1 MNPNTLTGNKIPSRI
16 GLPDFLKGVAVALMV
31 QVHLMEL
38 FALPEI
44 QQSMA
49 GKISLFLGGPAAAP
63 LFMVVMGY
71 FQARSEKPL
80 SRRIWLGLKLILW
93 GFLLNIGLNA
103 HLLLKIANGTF
114 ELNPLTYLFGVDILF
129 LAGLSVI
136 IIAIIW
142 HLFADKLLI
151 WAIMLVLAA
160 SINPWIPV
168 YSGTMS
174 WIKYIEAYFWGYH
187 SWSYFP
193 LFPWLSYPL
202 AGYLFGLLCKT
213 SVFKLLIEKYL
224 LQVLLIIAVPLLLFF
239 TFGFRVAS
247 NLPVYYHHNEWF
259 VMWTISFLVAL
270 TILSQYI
277 MKFTGNNLLIRYVRW
292 MGRNVTAFYVI
303 QWLIIGN
310 VATAVF
316 QTMQWTGLLLWFSIV
331 MFSTALMVFLW
342 EKLKQRVYAKTS
354 Q

>member
-1 MNPNTLTGNKIPSRI
+1 MNPNTLTGNKLPSRI

-63 LFMVVMGY
+63 LFMAVMGY

-103 HLLLKIANGTF
+103 HLFLKIANGIF

-136 IIAIIW
+136 IIAAIR

-202 AGYLFGLLCKT
+202 AGYVFGIIFKKKEFNLL
-213 SVFKLLIEKYL
+213 VERYILH
-224 LQVLLIIAVPLLLFF
+224 VLLLFAVLVLWF
-239 TFGFRVAS
+239 FPYGFQVAS
-247 NLPVYYHHNEWF
+247 NLPVYYHHNGWF
-259 VMWTISFLVAL
+259 VLWTISFLIVL
-270 TILSQYI
+270 IILSRYL
-277 MKFTGNNLLIRYVRW
+277 MKFAGKNLLIRFLKW
-292 MGRNVTAFYVI
+292 MGINVTAYYVI

-316 QTMQWTGLLLWFSIV
+316 QTMHWSGLILWFVLV
-331 MFSTALMVFLW
+331 MSATGIMVFIL
-342 EKLKQRVYAKTS
+342 EKLRARA
-354 Q
+354 

>member
-1 MNPNTLTGNKIPSRI
+1 MNSYRLNRNKLHFRL
-16 GLPDFLKGVAVALMV
+16 GLPDFLKGVAVVLMV

-49 GKISLFLGGPAAAP
+49 GKLSLFLGGPAAAP
-63 LFMVVMGY
+63 LFMAVMGY
-71 FQARSEKPL
+71 FQASSVKPL
-80 SRRIWLGLKLILW
+80 LQRIRLGLKFILW
-93 GFLLNIGLNA
+93 GFLLNIGLNI
-103 HLLLKIANGTF
+103 HLFLKIANGTF
-114 ELNPLTYLFGVDILF
+114 ELNPWTYVFGVDILF
-129 LAGLSVI
+129 LAGFSVI

-239 TFGFRVAS
+239 PFGFRVAS
-247 NLPVYYHHNEWF
+247 NLPVYYHHNGWF
-259 VMWTISFLVAL
+259 VLWTISFLVAL
-270 TILSQYI
+270 TILSQYM

-316 QTMQWTGLLLWFSIV
+316 QTMQWTGLILWFVLV
-331 MFSTALMVFLW
+331 MSATGILVFIL
-342 EKLKQRVYAKTS
+342 EKLRARA
-354 Q
+354 